1 MNEDW
6 KFERRRSRLIDELR
20 EKGITNERVLAAMS
34 RVPRHEFVDQAFQGR
49 AYNDEALPIGLNQ
62 TISQPYTVAFQSQL
76 LDPKPG
82 ERILEIG
89 TGSGYQAAVLYEMGA
104 KVFSIERMRAL
115 YEKTTP
121 LLRSLGYKIVTQ
133 FGDGMMGWES
143 MAPFDGIIV
152 TAGALE
158 VPEVL
163 KKQLKVPQGM
173 KSGGRMIIPVGPR
186 DEQVMLLVVRTGE
199 NEYETVELDTFR
211 FVPLL
216 GKTVG

>member
-6 KFERRRSRLIDELR
+6 KFERRRSRLMDELR
-20 EKGITNERVLAAMS
+20 EKGITNERVLAAMN
-34 RVPRHEFVDQAFQGR
+34 RVPRHTMVDQAFQGR
-49 AYNDEALPIGLNQ
+49 AYNDEALPIGLKQ
-62 TISQPYTVAFQSQL
+62 TISQPYTVAFQTQL
-76 LDPKPG
+76 LDPEPG

-89 TGSGYQAAVLYEMGA
+89 TGSGFQAAVLYEMGV

-115 YEKTTP
+115 YERTKP
-121 LLRSLGYKIVTQ
+121 LLRSLGYNVVTR
-133 FGDGMMGWES
+133 FGDGMQGWEA
-143 MAPFDGIIV
+143 MAPFDGILV

-158 VPEVL
+158 VPQVL
-163 KKQLKVPQGM
+163 LKQLKKPEGM

-186 DEQVMLLVVRTGE
+186 DEQTMTLVVRTGE
-199 NEYETVELDTFR
+199 EDFESVELETFR